1 MENFYGYAR
10 VSTREQ
16 NVDRQLAALCEAG
29 VPKGNIFVDKVSGKD
44 FNRSEYQRMVRRLR
58 QGTVL
63 FVLSIDRLGR
73 NYREIIEEWRS
84 ITQKKQADIVVLNM
98 PLLDTRTGKGLM
110 GTFISDLVLQILSF
124 VAEHERANIRERQ
137 REGIRAAKRRGVQFG
152 RPSLPLPP
160 CFQEQRRLW
169 LAGSCTLQEA
179 ATACGMTLSTFYRRA
194 RPKK

>member
-1 MENFYGYAR
+1 MENFYGYVR

-16 NVDRQLAALCEAG
+16 NIDRQLAALCEAG

-73 NYREIIEEWRS
+73 NYREIIEEWRR
-84 ITQKKQADIVVLNM
+84 ITQKKQADIVVLDM

-124 VAEHERANIRERQ
+124 VAEHERANIK
-137 REGIRAAKRRGVQFG
+137 AANRRGVQFG
-152 RPSLPLPP
+152 RPPLPLPP
-160 CFQEQRRLW
+160 CFHEQRSLW
-169 LAGSCTLQEA
+169 LAGNRTLQEA

-194 RPKK
+194 RQKRR